1 MTEFEKP
8 GTKEFETTLPNDLR
22 LAQKVFRSY
31 RETLLSNTGTVAA
44 SKKQDG
50 SDVTALDVEIEDT
63 LRQSLISQFPGI
75 TVLGEETGYG
85 AISSEDCVLIDPID
99 GTSSFIEGT
108 PTFTNMYA
116 HIRDRR
122 VVSSLIYNPSLD
134 NEFIAIKGGG
144 AFKNSS
150 PLNLTQVGLPQI
162 ILCKKEF
169 IEPLK
174 QLLGDGFE
182 YQVPPS
188 GGGHGLT
195 LVAEGAVAARFQL
208 HASGIAHDYAPGGLL
223 VEEAGG
229 VNIPIL
235 QDKYTFDCNS
245 FVACHPLLAE
255 RISDNIEAIRQLERS

>member
-1 MTEFEKP
+1 MTEFERP
-8 GTKEFETTLPNDLR
+8 GTKEFEAILPDDLR

-44 SKKQDG
+44 LKKQDG
-50 SDVTALDVEIEDT
+50 SDVTALDTEIEEMM
-63 LRQSLISQFPGI
+63 RQAFNTTFPEI

-85 AISSEDCVLIDPID
+85 AIDNKDYILIDPID
-99 GTSSFIEGT
+99 GTSSFINGT

-116 HIRDRR
+116 RIKDRR
-122 VVSSLIYNPSLD
+122 VMSSLIYNPTLD
-134 NEFIAIKGGG
+134 NEFVAVRGGG
-144 AFKNSS
+144 AFKNGF
-150 PLNLTQVGLPQI
+150 PLNLAQTDLPRI

-174 QLLGDGFE
+174 QLLGDKFE

-245 FVACHPLLAE
+245 FVACHPLLAA
-255 RISDNIEAIRQLERS
+255 RISENIEAIRQLERS